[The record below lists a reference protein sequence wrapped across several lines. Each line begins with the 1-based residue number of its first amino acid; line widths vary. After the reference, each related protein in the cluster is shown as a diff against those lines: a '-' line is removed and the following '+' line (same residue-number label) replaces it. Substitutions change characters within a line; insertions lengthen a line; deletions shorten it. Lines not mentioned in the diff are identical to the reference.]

1 MSDEARKY
9 SPEWFAARVK
19 SACDRINSY
28 PENIRSAFVVASA
41 TLPLPRGTNG
51 ERTSE
56 DPLQAAVDWL
66 HSSLP
71 DLGPAEVAIRLC
83 IGYNRARRLLNAAKA
98 KPSESE
104 G

>member
-1 MSDEARKY
+1 MSSKVRKY

-19 SACDRINSY
+19 SACDRFNSY

-41 TLPLPRGTNG
+41 TLPVPGGANEARG
-51 ERTSE
+51 SE

-66 HSSLP
+66 HSTLP
-71 DLGPAEVAIRLC
+71 ELGPAEVGIRLC

-98 KPSESE
+98 KSS
-104 G
+104 GA